1 MSEGFVKSFYYS
13 KWFILTISVIIVF
26 FLFSAVKDYYSQED
40 LREDIDTL
48 ESQIS
53 SLETEQYDLANTLSQ
68 VQSEDFVETEA
79 RTRLN
84 LRKPGE
90 NVIIVSSDEDVQKL
104 NDKGRET
111 GIKELLE
118 DKDSNTLKWWEY
130 FFPTIQ

>member
-13 KWFILTISVIIVF
+13 KWFILAISVIIVF

-40 LREDIDTL
+40 LREDIDIL

-53 SLETEQYDLANTLSQ
+53 SLETEQYDLANTFSQ

-90 NVIIVSSDEDVQKL
+90 NVIIVSSDEVVQKL
-104 NDKGRET
+104 NDKGGET

>member
-104 NDKGRET
+104 NDKRGET